1 MQRRRAPFQPM
12 ISGLRSQQYQEK
24 LRELGLCSL
33 EERRHQL
40 DMTQTFKIL
49 MGVDNVN
56 KSTWFTPARKEQVR
70 VTRMAADPLNV
81 RQQAT
86 RLDTRKQLYSQSVVD
101 GWNKVPTDIKN
112 SVTVSSFKMAY
123 KKHRGEMEATT

>member
-1 MQRRRAPFQPM
+1 MTKLFSRHVFLKLYMQYVRPHLEFASPTWAPWMEGDKERLEKVQRRAISM
-12 ISGLRSQQYQEK
+12 ISGLRSQQYEEK

-49 MGVDNVN
+49 KGVDNVK
-56 KSTWFTPARKEQVR
+56 KSTWFTPASEGQVR

-81 RQQAT
+81 RQMSYIFSTYRA
-86 RLDTRKQLYSQSVVD
+86 
-101 GWNKVPTDIKN
+101 
-112 SVTVSSFKMAY
+112 
-123 KKHRGEMEATT
+123 E